1 MSGSVTT
8 TEKAW
13 TAVLYVMSVAGFVF
27 LVAPILAIVPLSF
40 NDGQFLTY
48 PLRGLSL
55 RWYEDFF
62 FSGTWMFSIRNSLI
76 IGVSAA
82 LIATLLGTLA
92 AAGLWLADFPGKRLL
107 GAFLLA
113 PMIVPIVIYSVG
125 LYFYFAPWDLTATHL
140 GLIIAHAVLG
150 TPFVLITVSATLS
163 GFDRTLIRAGLS
175 LGAAPLTVARRV
187 VFPLIA
193 PGVVFGALFAFA
205 VSLEE
210 VITVLLIGGPNQR
223 TLPREMFSGIREN
236 ISPTIAAAATIMIA
250 LAILLLVTAELL
262 RRRSARL
269 QARGGD

>member
-1 MSGSVTT
+1 MSGSVTL
-8 TEKAW
+8 TEKVW
-13 TAVLYVMSVAGFVF
+13 RVVLYVAATAGFVF

-48 PLRGLSL
+48 PLRGLTL
-55 RWYEDFF
+55 RWYENFF

-76 IGVSAA
+76 IGVCAA
-82 LIATLLGTLA
+82 LIASVLGTLA
-92 AAGLWLADFPGKRLL
+92 AIGLWLAEFPGKRLV

-125 LYFYFAPWDLTATHL
+125 LYFYFAPWNLTATHL
-140 GLIIAHAVLG
+140 GLILAHAVLG
-150 TPFVLITVSATLS
+150 APFVLITVGATLS
-163 GFDRTLIRAGLS
+163 GFDRTLIRAGQS
-175 LGAAPLTVARRV
+175 LGATPIQVARHV

-193 PGVVFGALFAFA
+193 PGVVFGGLFAFA

-236 ISPTIAAAATIMIA
+236 ISPTIAAAATIMIV

-262 RRRSARL
+262 RRRSAKLRS
-269 QARGGD
+269 G